1 MGLREHTYT
10 TKALHEISPSMDS
23 SLSLLIAA
31 RDAYVGREID
41 HVEFAEIAEISV
53 AHLGKII
60 EACLVAGA
68 AGARNE
74 N

>member
-10 TKALHEISPSMDS
+10 NKALHEIAPSMDS
-23 SLSLLIAA
+23 SLSLLISA

-41 HVEFAEIAEISV
+41 HIEFAEIAEISV
-53 AHLGKII
+53 SHLNKII
-60 EACLVAGA
+60 EACLMTGA
-68 AGARNE
+68 TGASNE